1 MSWFDAHESYVIE
14 MVVRDRVEEL
24 HSTLDRARSDET
36 PPADREARRACDAGV
51 VMACRALAKGSR

>member
-36 PPADREARRACDAGV
+36 PPADREARRVCDEGT
-51 VMACRALAKGSR
+51 VMACRALAKASR

>member
-36 PPADREARRACDAGV
+36 PQADREAHRRCDAGV
-51 VMACRALAKGSR
+51 VTACRALAKASR

>member
-14 MVVRDRVEEL
+14 MDVRDRVEEL

-36 PPADREARRACDAGV
+36 PQTDREARRMCDAGV
-51 VMACRALAKGSR
+51 VTAWRALAKASR

>member
-24 HSTLDRARSDET
+24 QSTLDRAGSDET
-36 PPADREARRACDAGV
+36 PRADREARRLCDAGV
-51 VMACRALAKGSR
+51 VMPCRALAKASR